1 LATEKIKIPLG
12 RRIFRYSVNAF
23 LYLLIFVTVLLI
35 FTFIV
40 TQTSAFKNWLKDQ
53 IVETVNQE
61 INGKISIGKIS
72 GTIFTSLELDN
83 VVLTTAN
90 DDTVA
95 SFSSLLV
102 KTSPL
107 KLLFKDIYVRKV
119 ELKNFDLNLL
129 EESDG
134 ELNLLKIFPPSDEPD
149 DTTSSEFPFTI
160 SVAELDIINLNFNFQ
175 SFENRG
181 STRNYSSLNLDDFR
195 ITDLNLS
202 LSAFINIK
210 KTDFKLNIT
219 QFNFKPNLEFF
230 ELESFSGNFLL
241 TQNASMIDNLN
252 IKTQNTNLNLSAA
265 MSGVDFLNNFSM
277 DDLGSADL
285 RLDLNI
291 ENFNFNNLS
300 TFVEATDFLT
310 GNVSGVFQ
318 ASGSLN
324 DLSVDK
330 LNLILG
336 QTNLTGNAKIQNLLS
351 EDEIII
357 NASLDNSVVTMK
369 DVNGL
374 LPEFEIPVY
383 DLGLIKFNQ
392 LKYSG
397 KPDEFITNVSIE
409 SSKGNLTLNSSFNFK
424 PDNAK
429 YDIRL
434 TSINLDLSPVIK
446 FKTNLNSDIKIEG
459 EGFNPAT
466 MKAKVSSVLQK
477 SSFESFEFNSLEMT
491 SEMFDKILS
500 FNIDIVSDSTDASFD
515 GKVDFIRNDDP
526 FFTLKA
532 ETENLNLA
540 EFLSDSSLNSKINI
554 NIDLEGRGFD
564 IDSMNLFLV
573 MDIDNSYINNLVIDS
588 SRFILD
594 IRRNDNGNKILNLI
608 SDVVDFT
615 ITGNYKLSSL
625 IKTIETDI
633 DLVANQI
640 KKKISIPLELETE
653 ISTIN
658 LNQMETLTNQTFE
671 AKLLLDFKDFV
682 PLKIDDKN
690 SIEIG
695 GEIKGNLLSNEKYVL
710 LNLNSEIN
718 YLKLLTESDLF
729 FTTKSNIN
737 LSLKQSTAIEDSFR
751 TQFYSDINSERIYFG
766 NNIYDFATSISFDTD
781 SINFSAKGFIEDLLS
796 FNFFSSNKI
805 YEDKINSRFDNLV
818 LNFRGIPVSN
828 KEQIMLSYSK
838 GNIEIGQFKLK
849 LGNGL
854 FESKGIFGESSDGLI
869 EFSISDLE
877 GSSVLDRLLNLPAS
891 SRINSKINLAG
902 KVTGS
907 LSNPIVSFSS
917 DLDDIFIN
925 KNPFGSIKAGMTYSE
940 QIINID
946 LRLIEKIGENIFERL
961 TVAGNIPLK
970 SSIKKNDSVNNNNEI
985 ELKVIADDLNLSPLG
1000 KIFPQVEVNNGFI
1013 ESEIYINGTLTKP
1026 IVVGYLNLVDIAIK
1040 PSFNN
1045 LNYYVNSNIFWDDEK
1060 ITIENASITN
1070 EANIRNAG
1078 TILCNGF
1085 IKLKEMSLDSVSI
1098 TAKGKLKV
1106 LDQISKE
1113 VNQFIYGDLTIESKS
1128 DITFSLTENEI
1139 SLNLPVNISKAD
1151 LVLPL
1156 SRTAYSN
1163 TSDII
1168 YRFASSFEKS
1178 DVESELD
1185 KLVEEFES
1193 RRKASAG
1200 INGSKSLNYNIDV
1213 SISNEAKV
1221 VVVLSKE
1228 LNQDLVALL
1237 SGNINLISKDGI
1249 ERTSGQF
1256 NLLEGS
1262 KLSFIKTFE
1271 ARGNVRFEK
1280 LDNPLLDITATYRDY
1295 IYPVTE
1301 TGTSQ
1306 EQEVAVKIKL
1316 KGQLNELNQN
1326 FVRDP
1331 ENIGVYIGTENIQKE
1346 QRDESKTPTD
1356 ALFFIIAG
1364 KFTDGATLQERS
1376 TVASTATSFAGSI
1389 IGNVLN
1395 QYLGDYVR
1403 SVQLRQFGDQTK
1415 FSLIGKVGN
1424 FRYEI
1429 GGTTEVFQDLSRAN
1443 VKIELPIQQ
1452 RLILRLE
1459 RKESITDQSTVNASL
1474 YNEFGVKYKFEF

>member
-1 LATEKIKIPLG
+1 
-12 RRIFRYSVNAF
+12 
-23 LYLLIFVTVLLI
+23 
-35 FTFIV
+35 
-40 TQTSAFKNWLKDQ
+40 
-53 IVETVNQE
+53 
-61 INGKISIGKIS
+61 
-72 GTIFTSLELDN
+72 
-83 VVLTTAN
+83 
-90 DDTVA
+90 
-95 SFSSLLV
+95 
-102 KTSPL
+102 
-107 KLLFKDIYVRKV
+107 
-119 ELKNFDLNLL
+119 
-129 EESDG
+129 
-134 ELNLLKIFPPSDEPD
+134 
-149 DTTSSEFPFTI
+149 
-160 SVAELDIINLNFNFQ
+160 
-175 SFENRG
+175 
-181 STRNYSSLNLDDFR
+181 
-195 ITDLNLS
+195 
-202 LSAFINIK
+202 
-210 KTDFKLNIT
+210 
-219 QFNFKPNLEFF
+219 
-230 ELESFSGNFLL
+230 
-241 TQNASMIDNLN
+241 
-252 IKTQNTNLNLSAA
+252 
-265 MSGVDFLNNFSM
+265 
-277 DDLGSADL
+277 
-285 RLDLNI
+285 
-291 ENFNFNNLS
+291 
-300 TFVEATDFLT
+300 
-310 GNVSGVFQ
+310 
-318 ASGSLN
+318 
-324 DLSVDK
+324 
-330 LNLILG
+330 
-336 QTNLTGNAKIQNLLS
+336 
-351 EDEIII
+351 
-357 NASLDNSVVTMK
+357 
-369 DVNGL
+369 
-374 LPEFEIPVY
+374 
-383 DLGLIKFNQ
+383 
-392 LKYSG
+392 
-397 KPDEFITNVSIE
+397 
-409 SSKGNLTLNSSFNFK
+409 
-424 PDNAK
+424 
-429 YDIRL
+429 
-434 TSINLDLSPVIK
+434 
-446 FKTNLNSDIKIEG
+446 
-459 EGFNPAT
+459 
-466 MKAKVSSVLQK
+466 
-477 SSFESFEFNSLEMT
+477 
-491 SEMFDKILS
+491 
-500 FNIDIVSDSTDASFD
+500 
-515 GKVDFIRNDDP
+515 
-526 FFTLKA
+526 
-532 ETENLNLA
+532 
-540 EFLSDSSLNSKINI
+540 
-554 NIDLEGRGFD
+554 
-564 IDSMNLFLV
+564 
-573 MDIDNSYINNLVIDS
+573 
-588 SRFILD
+588 
-594 IRRNDNGNKILNLI
+594 
-608 SDVVDFT
+608 
-615 ITGNYKLSSL
+615 
-625 IKTIETDI
+625 
-633 DLVANQI
+633 
-640 KKKISIPLELETE
+640 
-653 ISTIN
+653 
-658 LNQMETLTNQTFE
+658 
-671 AKLLLDFKDFV
+671 
-682 PLKIDDKN
+682 
-690 SIEIG
+690 
-695 GEIKGNLLSNEKYVL
+695 
-710 LNLNSEIN
+710 
-718 YLKLLTESDLF
+718 
-729 FTTKSNIN
+729 
-737 LSLKQSTAIEDSFR
+737 
-751 TQFYSDINSERIYFG
+751 
-766 NNIYDFATSISFDTD
+766 
-781 SINFSAKGFIEDLLS
+781 
-796 FNFFSSNKI
+796 
-805 YEDKINSRFDNLV
+805 
-818 LNFRGIPVSN
+818 
-828 KEQIMLSYSK
+828 
-838 GNIEIGQFKLK
+838 
-849 LGNGL
+849 
-854 FESKGIFGESSDGLI
+854 
-869 EFSISDLE
+869 
-877 GSSVLDRLLNLPAS
+877 
-891 SRINSKINLAG
+891 
-902 KVTGS
+902 
-907 LSNPIVSFSS
+907 
-917 DLDDIFIN
+917 
-925 KNPFGSIKAGMTYSE
+925 MTYSE